1 MAFPRPTRAL
11 CYDLNGIPIIPIHP
25 KARIFK
31 CKCLGVHPACGLSYN
46 ERASSKF
53 ARTLFRCPDP
63 LHPALPYPRVYPYT
77 LRGFLISVGRCRVRE
92 PRTISNYNVAR
103 FVPASRRLR
112 VFSTSLSVYLP
123 RKQFYFLVFLRG
135 TVVRGVVQAPALA
148 VSRF

>member
-1 MAFPRPTRAL
+1 MWPFIRRAREQQIRADALQVPRPS
-11 CYDLNGIPIIPIHP
+11 P
-25 KARIFK
+25 
-31 CKCLGVHPACGLSYN
+31 
-46 ERASSKF
+46 SSV
-53 ARTLFRCPDP
+53 A
-63 LHPALPYPRVYPYT
+63 PYPRVYPYT